1 MAAAAPPPVPS
12 LAEASAAIASGAL
25 SPVALAEQALARIE
39 ALEPR
44 LNAFITL
51 AADRARAAAA
61 EAEREIRAGRRRGPL
76 HGIPYALKD
85 IYDAAGLPTT
95 AHSRVLGPDN
105 IATEDAT
112 TTALLEQAGMV
123 LLGKLATHEFARGGP
138 TDPLAW
144 PAAKNPWN
152 PAHFAG
158 GSSSGSGTAV
168 CSGMVAMAMGSD
180 TGGSIRLPAAFQGIV
195 GLKPTYGR
203 VSRHGVVPL
212 SFGMDHTGPLT
223 RTVEDC
229 AMAMQ
234 VLAAHDP
241 KDPGSAAVPP
251 GDYLSGLRD
260 GVKGLTIGH
269 ARAFDEAGAL
279 SAEQAAAIEEAKR
292 VLRDLG
298 ATVVEVTLPPMRRF
312 EAATWTIIHAES
324 FAIHQEHLRRRPEL
338 YGRVTRERIQLGAFV
353 TGPHY
358 VQAQR
363 LRTLLTQ
370 EVDAVLGRCD
380 AILCAPASGAAPAL
394 AEVDEGPWRK
404 QQPLTAPFNC
414 TGHPAICIPAG
425 FGANGLPLSLQ
436 LVGRAFD
443 EAMVLRI
450 AHAHE
455 QATEWHARRPPE
467 ASA

>member
-1 MAAAAPPPVPS
+1 MIPAPVPS
-12 LAEASAAIASGAL
+12 LAEASAGIASGAL
-25 SPVALAEQALARIE
+25 SPVALTEQALGRIA

-51 AADRARAAAA
+51 TADRARAAAA
-61 EAEREIRAGRRRGPL
+61 KAEAEIKAGNRRGPL

-95 AHSRVLGPDN
+95 AHSRVLGAEN
-105 IATEDAT
+105 IASEDAA

-144 PAAKNPWN
+144 PAAKNPW
-152 PAHFAG
+152 ALDHFAG

-168 CSGMVAMAMGSD
+168 SSGMVAMAMGSD

-203 VSRHGVVPL
+203 LSRRGVVPL

-234 VLAAHDP
+234 ALALHDP
-241 KDPGSAAVPP
+241 QDPGSADVPP
-251 GDYLSGLRD
+251 GDYLSGLKA
-260 GVKGLTIGH
+260 GVKGLTIGW
-269 ARAFDEAGAL
+269 ARSFDEAANL
-279 SAEQAAAIEEAKR
+279 SAEQSAAVAEAVR
-292 VLRDLG
+292 VLRSLG

-324 FAIHQEHLRRRPEL
+324 FAIHQQHLRKTPDL
-338 YGRVTRERIQLGAFV
+338 YGRVTWERIALGAFV

-363 LRTLLTQ
+363 LRTALTR
-370 EVDAVLGRCD
+370 EVDAALATCD
-380 AILCAPASGAAPAL
+380 AILSAPASGTPPKL
-394 AEVDEGPWRK
+394 SEVDEGPWRK

-414 TGHPAICIPAG
+414 TGHPAICIPGG

-436 LVGRAFD
+436 MVGRAFD

-450 AHAHE
+450 SHAHE
-455 QATEWHARRPPE
+455 QATEWHTRRPPE
-467 ASA
+467 AWA

>member
-1 MAAAAPPPVPS
+1 MATPPPIPS
-12 LAEASAAIASGAL
+12 LAEASAALAAGTTTPTAL
-25 SPVALAEQALARIE
+25 TEQALARIE
-39 ALEPR
+39 ALEPT
-44 LNAFITL
+44 LTAFITL
-51 AADRARAAAA
+51 SADRARASAAKA
-61 EAEREIRAGRRRGPL
+61 EAELKAGQKRGPL

-85 IYDAAGLPTT
+85 IYDAKGLPTT
-95 AHSRVLGPDN
+95 AHSRVLGAGN

-112 TTALLEQAGMV
+112 TTRLLEEAGMV

-144 PAAKNPWN
+144 PAAKNAWKPS
-152 PAHFAG
+152 HFAG

-168 CSGMVAMAMGSD
+168 ASGMVAMAMGSD
-180 TGGSIRLPAAFQGIV
+180 TGGSIRLPAVFQGIV

-234 VLAAHDP
+234 VLSVHDP
-241 KDPGSAAVPP
+241 LDPGSAQVPT
-251 GDYLSGLRD
+251 GDYLAMLKD

-269 ARAFDEAGAL
+269 AKGFDDGAAL
-279 SAEQAAAIEEAKR
+279 TPDQAAAMAEAIR

-298 ATVVEVTLPPMRRF
+298 ATVKEVTLPAMKRF
-312 EAATWTIIHAES
+312 EAASWTIIHAES
-324 FAIHQEHLRRRPEL
+324 FAIHQEHLRKTPEL
-338 YGRVTRERIQLGAFV
+338 YGRVTFERIALGAFA

-363 LRTLLTQ
+363 LRTLLTA
-370 EVDAVLGRCD
+370 EVDAVLAGCD

-394 AEVDEGPWRK
+394 VDVDEGPWRK
-404 QQPLTAPFNC
+404 QQPLTAPFNL

-425 FGANGLPLSLQ
+425 FSGGLPLSIQ
-436 LVGRAFD
+436 LVGRAFE
-443 EAMVLRI
+443 EAMLLRI
-450 AHAHE
+450 SHAFE
-455 QATEWHARRPPE
+455 QATEWHMRRPPE
-467 ASA
+467 SWT

>member
-1 MAAAAPPPVPS
+1 MSIPPPVPS
-12 LAEASAAIASGAL
+12 LAEASAAIAAGTL
-25 SPVALAEQALARIE
+25 SPVALTEGALARIA

-95 AHSRVLGPDN
+95 AHSRVLGLDN
-105 IATEDAT
+105 VATADAT
-112 TTALLEQAGMV
+112 TTRLLEDAGMV

-152 PAHFAG
+152 PVHFAG

-168 CSGMVAMAMGSD
+168 ASGMVAMAMGSD

-229 AMAMQ
+229 AMTMQ
-234 VLAAHDP
+234 ILAAHDP
-241 KDPGSAAVPP
+241 LDPGSADVPA
-251 GDYLSGLRD
+251 GDYLSGLKA
-260 GVKGLTIGH
+260 GVRGLTIGH
-269 ARAFDEAGAL
+269 ARAFDEAASLTPEG
-279 SAEQAAAIEEAKR
+279 AAAMAEAVR
-292 VLRDLG
+292 VLRSLG
-298 ATVVEVTLPPMRRF
+298 ATVVEVALPPMRRF
-312 EAATWTIIHAES
+312 EAASWTIIHAES
-324 FAIHQEHLRRRPEL
+324 FAIHQQHLRSTPDL
-338 YGRVTRERIQLGAFV
+338 YGRVTFERIALGAFV

-363 LRTLLTQ
+363 LRSLLTA
-370 EVDAVLGRCD
+370 EVDAVLAGCD

-394 AEVDEGPWRK
+394 ADVDEGPWRR
-404 QQPLTAPFNC
+404 QQPLTAPFNL

-425 FGANGLPLSLQ
+425 FDAKGLPLSLQ

-455 QATEWHARRPPE
+455 QATEWHTRRPPE
-467 ASA
+467 DQA

>member
-1 MAAAAPPPVPS
+1 MAAPAPVPS
-12 LAEASAAIASGAL
+12 LAEASAAIAAGTTTPTAL
-25 SPVALAEQALARIE
+25 TEAALARIA

-51 AADRARAAAA
+51 AADRARASAAKA
-61 EAEREIRAGRRRGPL
+61 EAEIKAGRRRGPL

-95 AHSRVLGPDN
+95 AHSRVLGLEN
-105 IATEDAT
+105 VATEDAT
-112 TTALLEQAGMV
+112 TTRLLEEAGMV
-123 LLGKLATHEFARGGP
+123 LVGKLATHEFARGGP

-144 PAAKNPWN
+144 PAAKNAWKLD
-152 PAHFAG
+152 HFAG

-168 CSGMVAMAMGSD
+168 ASGMVAMAMGSD
-180 TGGSIRLPAAFQGIV
+180 TGGSIRLPAVFQGIV

-203 VSRHGVVPL
+203 LSRHGVVPL

-241 KDPGSAAVPP
+241 LDPGSADVPA
-251 GDYLSGLRD
+251 GDYLSGLKE
-260 GVKGLTIGH
+260 GVKGLVIGH
-269 ARAFDEAGAL
+269 ARGFDEAA
-279 SAEQAAAIEEAKR
+279 AMTPDQAAAMAEAIR

-298 ATVVEVTLPPMRRF
+298 ATVKEVTLPAMKRF

-324 FAIHQEHLRRRPEL
+324 FAIHQQHLRKTPEL
-338 YGRVTRERIQLGAFV
+338 YGRVTWERIALGAFV

-363 LRTLLTQ
+363 LRTLLTA
-370 EVDAVLGRCD
+370 EVDEVLKGCD
-380 AILCAPASGAAPAL
+380 AIICAPASGAAPAL
-394 AEVDEGPWRK
+394 RDVDEGPWRK
-404 QQPLTAPFNC
+404 QQPLTAPFNL

-425 FGANGLPLSLQ
+425 FSGGLPLSIQ

-450 AHAHE
+450 SHAFE
-455 QATEWHARRPPE
+455 QATEWHTRRPPE
-467 ASA
+467 NWA